1 MAKGKHW
8 SIVPTMLLLLL
19 RLLLVLSLA
28 STRTTMAF
36 LLARNGGARSIGS
49 RIGIGSGIGSG
60 IQWGGPC
67 GSRVRRMI
75 PAIHGLQ
82 KSTIPSPQRAVPT
95 ALHQSY
101 QSRDG
106 LFAGL
111 AEIGM
116 GCSIGVLY
124 SEYYIA
130 TTGCGPP
137 DLGDA
142 LERFCYQGVIVLAGL
157 AVFVRA
163 ATFFAS
169 SLEDLAETYGGPLL
183 RKSTLYQVRIAEYLA
198 LIAVVGAV
206 VALLAQ
212 EGRGATMDGL
222 SGIDIRWCRAVRG
235 DSLP

>member
-1 MAKGKHW
+1 
-8 SIVPTMLLLLL
+8 
-19 RLLLVLSLA
+19 
-28 STRTTMAF
+28 
-36 LLARNGGARSIGS
+36 
-49 RIGIGSGIGSG
+49 
-60 IQWGGPC
+60 
-67 GSRVRRMI
+67 MI
-75 PAIHGLQ
+75 PAIHVHGLRKS

-101 QSRDG
+101 YQPRDG

-124 SEYYIA
+124 SEYFIA